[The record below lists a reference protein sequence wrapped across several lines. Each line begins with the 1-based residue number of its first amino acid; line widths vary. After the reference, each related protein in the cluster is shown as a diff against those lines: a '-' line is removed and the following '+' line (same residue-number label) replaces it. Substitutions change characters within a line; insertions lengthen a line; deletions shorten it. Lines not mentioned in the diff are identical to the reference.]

1 MARQSNR
8 RAARPAARRGA
19 GVAALLALSA
29 LAAPTAEAASALPTA
44 AQQLDAVNKILR
56 RAPGAL
62 PARGGQTAAPIPEGA
77 EKQPAPIS
85 AVGFF
90 GRDGKPLG
98 PDQGLP
104 MERLRAET
112 AGLIS
117 AGTTAADVIRAHD
130 ALKAA
135 LREEGFLFTAVGD
148 PQLAP
153 DGAGA
158 YRVAFPVLG
167 VTITEVEVTP
177 PQAPDG
183 EEADAPAA
191 EPAVFEQIR
200 RIAAPLAGRT
210 NPTLADLERVS
221 LLATDL
227 PGVRRATFVPAPGDG
242 PGLIKLA
249 LNVEFDRWNAVLF
262 ADNRQSPSLGPILFG
277 AVASL
282 NAWGPYAATTE
293 ISAFNSLGAF
303 DGDGLDFSER
313 RTVQLRQRV
322 FFGPDSATAEMTAL
336 WSQSEPGDELKPLG
350 LLSEEWS
357 LSAYAEYPMLRTRA
371 FSYWI
376 GAGFEWSNATT
387 EVAGGT
393 LISDDTLAVARLRAH
408 LSQRD
413 QGGYTLASAEARFG
427 LPILGAT
434 ESDALLPSRIG
445 ADASFVSLRL
455 DAERSQRLSD
465 AFSLFGRISA
475 QYAGE
480 PLLSGEQITAGGA
493 LFAKAYD
500 PSEASGDYGVMLYA
514 ELRHDAEYEI
524 EGESFGLQLYA
535 FADHAELRRHGDPV
549 FGSAG
554 LSSAGAGLRLN
565 YEGAALNLELAQPL
579 SDPLERTG
587 RKDPRFYFSLT
598 QRF

>member
-1 MARQSNR
+1 M
-8 RAARPAARRGA
+8 
-19 GVAALLALSA
+19 
-29 LAAPTAEAASALPTA
+29 
-44 AQQLDAVNKILR
+44 
-56 RAPGAL
+56 
-62 PARGGQTAAPIPEGA
+62 
-77 EKQPAPIS
+77 
-85 AVGFF
+85 
-90 GRDGKPLG
+90 
-98 PDQGLP
+98 
-104 MERLRAET
+104 
-112 AGLIS
+112 
-117 AGTTAADVIRAHD
+117 
-130 ALKAA
+130 
-135 LREEGFLFTAVGD
+135 
-148 PQLAP
+148 
-153 DGAGA
+153 
-158 YRVAFPVLG
+158 
-167 VTITEVEVTP
+167 
-177 PQAPDG
+177 
-183 EEADAPAA
+183 
-191 EPAVFEQIR
+191 
-200 RIAAPLAGRT
+200 
-210 NPTLADLERVS
+210 
-221 LLATDL
+221 
-227 PGVRRATFVPAPGDG
+227 
-242 PGLIKLA
+242 
-249 LNVEFDRWNAVLF
+249 
-262 ADNRQSPSLGPILFG
+262 
-277 AVASL
+277 
-282 NAWGPYAATTE
+282 
-293 ISAFNSLGAF
+293 
-303 DGDGLDFSER
+303 
-313 RTVQLRQRV
+313 QLRQRV
-322 FFGPDSATAEMTAL
+322 FFGPDSATAEVTAL

-376 GAGFEWSNATT
+376 GAGFEWSSATT

-493 LFAKAYD
+493 LYAKAYD
-500 PSEASGDYGVMLYA
+500 PSEASGDYGIMLYA

-587 RKDPRFYFSLT
+587 SKDPRFYFSLT